1 VKYAFAMAAF
11 SLLAAMGFVPSP
23 LNVVEL
29 NRRRYDRS
37 GHLRADRGR
46 TEPDAPARARERPAW
61 TWAGPR

>member
-23 LNVVEL
+23 LNAVGP

-37 GHLRADRGR
+37 GHPRADRGQ
-46 TEPDAPARARERPAW
+46 TEPDALARARERPAW

>member
-11 SLLAAMGFVPSP
+11 SLFAAVGFVPSP
-23 LNVVEL
+23 LNAVGL
-29 NRRRYDRS
+29 NRRRYDCS
-37 GHLRADRGR
+37 GHPRADRER